1 MNETNFYRY
10 QVRDLRGEAE
20 TRKFENRKQA
30 EWWFS
35 HLFEVRP
42 NSRCIIEEI
51 NELKEEE

>member
-51 NELKEEE
+51 NEVKETE

>member
-10 QVRDLRGEAE
+10 QVRDLTGSAE
-20 TRKFENRKQA
+20 TKKFDNRYAAAQ
-30 EWWFS
+30 WFH

-51 NELKEEE
+51 YEPKEEE